1 MKGSFR
7 IVTLFGIPVHLH
19 WTFFLVF
26 VYIYFLGSFSSSA
39 PKLTISY
46 MVLILML
53 FVCVLMHEFGHAL
66 MARRFGVS
74 TQDIILSPIGGI
86 ARLSKLPE
94 KPMQEFL
101 VAIAG
106 PAVNFVIVL
115 LLSPIYFWTL
125 SAVDR
130 SNLMYSVFNAS
141 GNYFAPDLSMGGF
154 LIVGLFWLNIILA
167 LFNLLPAF
175 PMDGGR
181 VLRALLSLKLSRVQ
195 ATRYAA
201 FIGKGFAIIFVAIGL
216 FNQPMNL
223 LYVFIGVFIF
233 MTAASEYRMVRIEKL
248 MNAHTGKDLLP
259 MNRSFLFG
267 NDPIEK
273 AAQII
278 ENTELKS
285 ILILDQWQNPLGV
298 LSAKQVLDAL
308 KNGQA
313 AAAIQNLDL
322 KPIFLV
328 AEQWSIGQIYQIM
341 NDQDREALV
350 ACDQLG
356 NAKGVIDPYLL
367 NTFIKKHQKAV
378 I

>member
-26 VYIYFLGSFSSSA
+26 VYIYFLGSFSASA
-39 PKLTISY
+39 PKLTMSY
-46 MVLILML
+46 MILILML

-94 KPMQEFL
+94 KPLQEFL

-106 PAVNFVIVL
+106 PAVNLAIVVAL
-115 LLSPIYFWTL
+115 TPIYFFTL

-181 VLRALLSLKLSRVQ
+181 VLRALLSLKLSRVK

-201 FIGKGFAIIFVAIGL
+201 FIGKAFAIVFVGIG
-216 FNQPMNL
+216 FFSQPMNL

-248 MNAHTGKDLLP
+248 MNAYTGRDMLP
-259 MNRSFLFG
+259 SNRSFLFAT
-267 NDPIEK
+267 DPIEK
-273 AAQII
+273 AVQLI

-298 LSAKQVLDAL
+298 LSAKQVLEAL
-308 KNGQA
+308 KQEQTDA
-313 AAAIQNLDL
+313 PVQTLAL
-322 KPIFLV
+322 KPVFLV

-378 I
+378 V